1 MEKVIEIK
9 TIDPTALLG
18 IGDANIKL
26 IEQSIPAKI
35 IARGEQIKLQGK
47 ESDVLRASEILLEMM
62 QTLSSRGDLNK
73 KDVQQLIALSNS
85 NTNQSFDTNQ
95 ISDSII
101 YFI

>member
-35 IARGEQIKLQGK
+35 IARGEQIKLQGE
-47 ESDVLRASEILLEMM
+47 ESHVLRASEILLEMI
-62 QTLSSRGDLNK
+62 QT
-73 KDVQQLIALSNS
+73 
-85 NTNQSFDTNQ
+85 
-95 ISDSII
+95 
-101 YFI
+101 

>member
-47 ESDVLRASEILLEMM
+47 ESDVLRASEVLLEMM

-101 YFI
+101 Y